1 MRISSH
7 RDKEDVDVIA
17 LMRSLLSLLHGIVV
31 LYWWISVDFTKIL
44 KTFTAY
50 FIDQHLNKYEIVL
63 SE

>member
-7 RDKEDVDVIA
+7 RDKEDVKA

-31 LYWWISVDFTKIL
+31 LYWWTSVDFTTIL

-50 FIDQHLNKYEIVL
+50 FIGQHLNKYEIVL